1 MLGMK
6 LVRLI
11 EAHSEALSK
20 GLAQEI
26 LRSDRTA
33 EFRTLQRDDLERR
46 ASEVYRDLGGWLLQK
61 TERDIAQ
68 RFKAIAAQRY
78 VEGIPLHQYLWALM
92 LTRDHLLHFLR
103 QEAFADNIVELH
115 GELEVHQLL
124 NQFFDRAMYYAV
136 RGYEAAETSIPKGEL
151 RRAKDFAVSIGLMSP
166 RNPSPRLAED

>member
-11 EAHSEALSK
+11 EGHSEALSK

-33 EFRTLQRDDLERR
+33 EFRVIPQEDLARR
-46 ASEVYRDLGGWLLQK
+46 AAELYRDLSGWLLQK
-61 TERDIAQ
+61 TERDIAN

-78 VEGIPLHQYLWALM
+78 VEGIHLHQYLWALM

-124 NQFFDRAMYYAV
+124 NQFFDRAIYYAV
-136 RGYEAAETSIPKGEL
+136 RGYEQAEKSLPKGEL
-151 RRAKDFAVSIGLMSP
+151 RRAQDFAVSIGLMSP
-166 RNPSPRLAED
+166 RETTPQPAEE